1 MDTSGIVIHD
11 DVESSCMLGLLQL
24 TRLFDAIDEDFLR
37 CWNGQCR
44 NDRGGCRFLDEQTA
58 IRIYGQIQRYSPV
71 TNTGADTEAIPPSV
85 HGRPGPVTPPFS
97 DLSQQQA
104 NTARCSKHHALAIQP
119 QGAAVPTWLSSA
131 SLTPAQE
138 ADILINQQW
147 LQNRLWHLCLSHKL
161 LIPQSEHIVLCIY
174 HAISIAEN
182 TLALCQHMSLTSIEV
197 HGVGLIEKLY
207 TIIESAIA
215 ALRHRETADDSWEV
229 GQMQTTA
236 GPLPNRNVEYGRV
249 PLGEGDRR
257 GINTGAPSEDSIE
270 SLHRGYVRHHK
281 PLLLGFLELFR
292 TIRAGE
298 HAFLERYTTLV
309 GHDLGI

>member
-24 TRLFDAIDEDFLR
+24 IRLFDAIDEDFLR
-37 CWNGQCR
+37 CWNSQCR

-58 IRIYGQIQRYSPV
+58 IRIYTQIKRYSPFPDNGESPEDI
-71 TNTGADTEAIPPSV
+71 TQTAHI
-85 HGRPGPVTPPFS
+85 RPAAETSPFA
-97 DLSQQQA
+97 DLSQHGKIQ
-104 NTARCSKHHALAIQP
+104 SLASIP
-119 QGAAVPTWLSSA
+119 QGASVPTWLSSA

-161 LIPQSEHIVLCIY
+161 LIPQSEHTVLCIY
-174 HAISIAEN
+174 HAISIAED
-182 TLALCQHMSLTSIEV
+182 TLRLCQHMSLTSIEV

-215 ALRHRETADDSWEV
+215 ALRHRETADASWER
-229 GQMQTTA
+229 GEMEITA
-236 GPLPNRNVEYGRV
+236 GPLPNRNTQYGTV
-249 PLGEGDRR
+249 PFAEGERPSDDKSDSLRR
-257 GINTGAPSEDSIE
+257 G
-270 SLHRGYVRHHK
+270 HVRHHK

-298 HAFLERYTTLV
+298 HVFLQRYTTLV
-309 GHDLGI
+309 GQDLGI

>member
-11 DVESSCMLGLLQL
+11 DAESSCMLGLLQL
-24 TRLFDAIDEDFLR
+24 IRLFDAIDEDFLR

-58 IRIYGQIQRYSPV
+58 IRIYSQIKGYSPV
-71 TNTGADTEAIPPSV
+71 TDPGGMTEAIPPSV
-85 HGRPGPVTPPFS
+85 HSGIAQEAPPYPS
-97 DLSQQQA
+97 LSQQQMDA
-104 NTARCSKHHALAIQP
+104 AQRKPHVLASQP
-119 QGAAVPTWLSSA
+119 QGASVPTWLSSA
-131 SLTPAQE
+131 SLTPSQE

-161 LIPQSEHIVLCIY
+161 LIPHSEHTVLCIY

-182 TLALCQHMSLTSIEV
+182 TLQLCQQMSLSSIEV

-215 ALRHRETADDSWEV
+215 ALRHRETADDLWER
-229 GQMQTTA
+229 GQMSTTA
-236 GPLPNRNVEYGRV
+236 GPLPNRNVEYGRTTFGESERRD
-249 PLGEGDRR
+249 LGLGSPDEDTLSSLR
-257 GINTGAPSEDSIE
+257 GG
-270 SLHRGYVRHHK
+270 HVHHHK

-309 GHDLGI
+309 GQDLGI